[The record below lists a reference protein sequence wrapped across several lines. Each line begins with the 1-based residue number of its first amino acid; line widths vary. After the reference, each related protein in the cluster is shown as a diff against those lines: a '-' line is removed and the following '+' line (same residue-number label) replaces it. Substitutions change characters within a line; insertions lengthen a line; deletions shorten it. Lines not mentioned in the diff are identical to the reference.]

1 METPDERP
9 SRPPS
14 RSASALAVFSTPF
27 EKWRND
33 ELEWSSAY
41 TLLGMSNDAFLV
53 IFYVYI
59 VSLTYLDTF
68 ETFFDAR
75 FDLWERRL
83 KKQGQKVMDSTREA
97 LRKRGLDKD
106 IDREI
111 AKLKETVSS
120 MLLAF
125 RQAD

>member
-1 METPDERP
+1 ME
-9 SRPPS
+9 
-14 RSASALAVFSTPF
+14 FSVHTAG
-27 EKWRND
+27 
-33 ELEWSSAY
+33 SVH
-41 TLLGMSNDAFLV
+41 DAFLA
-53 IFYVYI
+53 IFYAEV

-111 AKLKETVSS
+111 AKLKDTVSS
-120 MLLAF
+120 NYWH
-125 RQAD
+125 QARRLT

>member
-1 METPDERP
+1 ME
-9 SRPPS
+9 
-14 RSASALAVFSTPF
+14 FSLHTARF
-27 EKWRND
+27 V
-33 ELEWSSAY
+33 Y
-41 TLLGMSNDAFLV
+41 DAFLV
-53 IFYVYI
+53 VFLADI

-97 LRKRGLDKD
+97 FRKRGLDKD

-111 AKLKETVSS
+111 AKLKDTVSS
-120 MLLAF
+120 MLPASGM
-125 RQAD
+125 QAN